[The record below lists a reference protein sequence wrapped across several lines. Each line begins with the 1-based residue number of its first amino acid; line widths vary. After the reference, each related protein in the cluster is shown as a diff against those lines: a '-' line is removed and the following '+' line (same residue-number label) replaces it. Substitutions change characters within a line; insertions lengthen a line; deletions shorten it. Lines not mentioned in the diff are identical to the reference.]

1 MSAITITNLTKTY
14 GGFTAVDNLNLTI
27 EQGELFALLGLNGA
41 GKTTTIK
48 MLSCLTK
55 PTEGNAVLLGDS
67 VKERPQSVKEKISI
81 SPQETA
87 VASNL
92 SVIENLEL
100 MAGVS
105 GQDRNDAKKN
115 AEEMV
120 IRFGLNSEIGRASC
134 RERV

>member
-67 VKERPQSVKEKISI
+67 VKERPQSVKEK
-81 SPQETA
+81 
-87 VASNL
+87 L
-92 SVIENLEL
+92 
-100 MAGVS
+100 VS
-105 GQDRNDAKKN
+105 HHRKQLWLP
-115 AEEMV
+115 
-120 IRFGLNSEIGRASC
+120 IYQ
-134 RERV
+134 

>member
-1 MSAITITNLTKTY
+1 M
-14 GGFTAVDNLNLTI
+14 
-27 EQGELFALLGLNGA
+27 FALLGLNGA

-120 IRFGLNSEIGRASC
+120 IRFGLNSVRKKRAKQLSGGRC
-134 RERV
+134 V